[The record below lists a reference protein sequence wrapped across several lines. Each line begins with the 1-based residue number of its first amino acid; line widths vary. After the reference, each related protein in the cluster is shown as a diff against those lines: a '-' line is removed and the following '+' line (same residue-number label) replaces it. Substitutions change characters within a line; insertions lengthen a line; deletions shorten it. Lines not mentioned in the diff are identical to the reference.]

1 MSASPQPPSDDRGPW
16 LWVGVG
22 CAVLFLGTLCLV
34 PPAVYFLVLRDV
46 PSDDPD
52 PVLAPTD
59 PTDPSSPGP
68 GPILPPPPAQAGARH
83 VVAEVTEANG
93 LASVRVGSR
102 CELDVTR
109 EDRTDGTFWCNAQ
122 VRCAGELVYGGENA
136 GYFDCTLY
144 EQPQRH
150 VVGQDLNTSSGDRDA
165 AMRLDTLRS
174 ELEVRDDASGRLG
187 AFLIRA
193 RVTELR

>member
-1 MSASPQPPSDDRGPW
+1 MSQPNEDRGPW

-22 CAVLFLGTLCLV
+22 CAVLFLGALCLI
-34 PPAVYFLVLRDV
+34 PPAVYFLVLRTTS
-46 PSDDPD
+46 SDDGPIVAPRD
-52 PVLAPTD
+52 PALGDPALD
-59 PTDPSSPGP
+59 PTVPGP
-68 GPILPPPPAQAGARH
+68 GPTLPPPPAGARH
-83 VVAEVTEANG
+83 IVAEVTEATG
-93 LASVRVGSR
+93 LSSVHAGSR

-109 EDRTDGTFWCNAQ
+109 EERSDGTFWCNAQ
-122 VRCAGELVYGGENA
+122 IRCAGELVYGGATA

-150 VVGQDLNTSSGDRDA
+150 VVGQDFNTSSGDNDA

-174 ELEVRDDASGRLG
+174 ELEVSDDASGRLG